1 MNGKSAKQRRRTQ
14 SGLAGIT
21 IHFSIE
27 RIVEVRG
34 HCSRETSYY
43 ISSRDACAKQL
54 MELAREHWKIESMHW
69 ILDVTFSEDACP
81 FSP

>member
-1 MNGKSAKQRRRTQ
+1 M
-14 SGLAGIT
+14 AGIT

-54 MELAREHWKIESMHW
+54 MELARELYA
-69 ILDVTFSEDACP
+69 LDSGCHF
-81 FSP
+81 F

>member
-1 MNGKSAKQRRRTQ
+1 M
-14 SGLAGIT
+14 AGIT

-27 RIVEVRG
+27 GIVEVRG

-54 MELAREHWKIESMHW
+54 MELARELYA
-69 ILDVTFSEDACP
+69 LDSGCHF
-81 FSP
+81 F